1 MLRLKVPGRRAPFNA
16 RRLGA
21 RAMVDIYSVFIDH
34 DGREREYLRED
45 LRMDSH
51 GILEP
56 QK

>member
-1 MLRLKVPGRRAPFNA
+1 MHDGLVLVP
-16 RRLGA
+16 
-21 RAMVDIYSVFIDH
+21 VFIDH